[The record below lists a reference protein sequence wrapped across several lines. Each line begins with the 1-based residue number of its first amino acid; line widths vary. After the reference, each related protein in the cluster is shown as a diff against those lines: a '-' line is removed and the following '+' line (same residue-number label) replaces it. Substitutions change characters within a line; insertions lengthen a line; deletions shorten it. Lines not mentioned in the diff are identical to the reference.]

1 MMCWELIMS
10 VTGALSSACWYLIC
24 RYIDIRTSNFILI
37 FIWPVFI
44 NFGHSDI
51 RLRDY
56 LVRYITWYDGG
67 KWGVSLVIDIIF
79 ATLDARMTI
88 INTTKISEATHTHSN
103 THIQYLSFT
112 LFLSDS
118 KHLHTLNYLNNKIL
132 ELNILDPKPDRPRS
146 KGLVFSDPDKVP
158 RFENLTLEGT
168 VLHSCAVICLWYNT
182 VDHYEQLYSEYYY
195 LAEWNVMVIHV
206 DLTRC

>member
-1 MMCWELIMS
+1 MAELVQNQRSTVDISKMI
-10 VTGALSSACWYLIC
+10 G
-24 RYIDIRTSNFILI
+24 RNDNID
-37 FIWPVFI
+37 P
-44 NFGHSDI
+44 
-51 RLRDY
+51 
-56 LVRYITWYDGG
+56 YDDERG
-67 KWGVSLVIDIIF
+67 
-79 ATLDARMTI
+79 TLG
-88 INTTKISEATHTHSN
+88 
-103 THIQYLSFT
+103 Q
-112 LFLSDS
+112 
-118 KHLHTLNYLNNKIL
+118 IL

-206 DLTRC
+206 DLTRY